1 MTNDPSSDKAAN
13 PTPQTVP
20 TMSPT
25 PPTTSKTLGV
35 TIPAWIM
42 QILPVLLVLVG
53 AVSAFAQ
60 QRADVEQLK
69 QTMVRYEEIQR
80 EQSDRFVSKQIF
92 DLKMNENEKYQIQMN
107 SRFDKLEGLIN
118 GLYDRLPKRH
128 EK

>member
-1 MTNDPSSDKAAN
+1 
-13 PTPQTVP
+13 
-20 TMSPT
+20 
-25 PPTTSKTLGV
+25 
-35 TIPAWIM
+35 M